1 MVMAISP
8 EPQVSLGKFWSLG
21 PGRHC
26 TRASQWVET
35 ILIHFRIWDVCY
47 WSSPL
52 ELSGSKAML
61 KHLEAA
67 ARVAEDEIYTP
78 NIVSLVS
85 EEMACGSGSEL
96 CPVDGTAGRS

>member
-1 MVMAISP
+1 M
-8 EPQVSLGKFWSLG
+8 EPRSRQAL
-21 PGRHC
+21 HQ
-26 TRASQWVET
+26 ASQWVET
-35 ILIHFRIWDVCY
+35 ILIHFKMWDVCY

-52 ELSGSKAML
+52 ELSGSKVML

-85 EEMACGSGSEL
+85 EEMSSGWDSR
-96 CPVDGTAGRS
+96 PVFSF